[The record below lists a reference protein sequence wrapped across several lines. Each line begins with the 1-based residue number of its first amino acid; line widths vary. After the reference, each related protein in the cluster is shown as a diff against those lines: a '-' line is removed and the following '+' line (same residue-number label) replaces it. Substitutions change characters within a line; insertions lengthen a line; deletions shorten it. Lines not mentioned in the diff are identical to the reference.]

1 MLLADV
7 IVVAAGLIIGSFLN
21 VCIFRIPQ
29 RESIVTP
36 RSHCRNCGR
45 VLKPLENIPVF
56 SYLLQ
61 RGRCRGCGERV
72 SWVYP
77 FVEAIT
83 ALCFLLLFQKYGFT
97 TPLFVNAL
105 FVSLLIVL
113 VFIDLFERILPNVI
127 TLGGTLIGFLLA
139 PLQSSEFFQGPGTFL
154 VGNSWLSSYVNSFAG
169 ILFGGGFLWG
179 VAYLYFKLRKRE
191 GLGFG
196 DIKMMAMVGAFA
208 GWKAAWL
215 TILVGSLLGAVVGGA
230 FILLFSRGRHYELP
244 FGSFLGLTAITVCI
258 YGPEFLKWYLG
269 SPPGVS

>member
-1 MLLADV
+1 MFLAG
-7 IVVAAGLIIGSFLN
+7 IFVVAAGLIIGSFLN

-36 RSHCRNCGR
+36 RSHCRHCDR
-45 VLKPLENIPVF
+45 ALKPVENIPLF
-56 SYLLQ
+56 SYLIQ

-77 FVEAIT
+77 TVEGLT
-83 ALCFLLLFQKYGFT
+83 GLCFLLLYLKYGFSSA
-97 TPLFVNAL
+97 LLVNAI
-105 FVSLLIVL
+105 FVSGLIVL

-127 TLGGTLIGFLLA
+127 TLGGTLLGFLLA
-139 PLQSSEFFQGPGTFL
+139 PLQSSEFFQGPGTFW
-154 VGNSWLSSYVNSFAG
+154 VVNSWLSSYANSFAG
-169 ILFGGGFLWG
+169 ILFGGGFLWA
-179 VAYLYFKLRKRE
+179 VAYLYLKLRKRE

-230 FILLFSRGRHYELP
+230 YIFLRSRERHYELP
-244 FGSFLGLTAITVCI
+244 FGSFLGLTAITVSI
-258 YGPEFLKWYLG
+258 YGPDFLRWYLG
-269 SPPGVS
+269 SPPSIS